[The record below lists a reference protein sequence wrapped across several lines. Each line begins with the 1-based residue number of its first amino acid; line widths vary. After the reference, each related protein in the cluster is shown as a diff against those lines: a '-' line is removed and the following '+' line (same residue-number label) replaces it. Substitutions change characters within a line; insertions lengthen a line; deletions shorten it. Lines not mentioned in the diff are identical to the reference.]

1 MDEHD
6 VRKLLGE
13 RDEII
18 SRKDRMRSR
27 VWRCSSSKAVTH
39 SGEPIL
45 TPAPCIQCGGI
56 AFKVPSDAASFE
68 VQQAQLL
75 HNSKP

>member
-13 RDEII
+13 PDEII
-18 SRKDRMRSR
+18 SRKERMLSR
-27 VWRCSSSKAVTH
+27 VWLCSSCNAVTH
-39 SGEPIL
+39 TGEPIP

-56 AFKVPSDAASFE
+56 AFKVPSDAALFE
-68 VQQAQLL
+68 VQQAQPL
-75 HNSKP
+75 HDGEP